1 MKKALESEL
10 GFFPTDAAPAVVL
23 EPSDGSLHRPAPAV
37 AAQRST
43 ILSLGSVGSV
53 GSNHF
58 DAFGHKRSIQRI
70 AVISLIA
77 NDSRRELFGK
87 HEAEEFLDE
96 SAFVRRGRAGA
107 HGYRESLGIHKD
119 HDFDSL
125 AGLGASDAI
134 PATLGFG
141 ESSIDETLVEAEAP
155 LFLNKASQGVQN
167 LFEDTILNPASEP
180 AVNTAF
186 GAKIFWQVLPV
197 GSVVQN
203 PEDSGQGIALG
214 GWRATTLGPG
224 LKIGNKFA
232 EHIQLFICKSKN
244 TICL

>member
-10 GFFPTDAAPAVVL
+10 GFFPADAETAVVL
-23 EPSDGSLHRPAPAV
+23 EPCDGSLHRSAPAL
-37 AAQRST
+37 AAQRAT

-58 DAFGHKRSIQRI
+58 DAFGRKRSIQRI
-70 AVISLIA
+70 AVISLIG

-96 SAFVRRGRAGA
+96 YAFVRRSRAGA

-134 PATLGFG
+134 PNTFGFG
-141 ESSIDETLVEAEAP
+141 ESSIDETLVEAGAP

-167 LFEDTILNPASEP
+167 LFEDAILNPASKP

-186 GAKIFWQVLPV
+186 GAKRFGQVFPF
-197 GSVVQN
+197 GSIVQN

-214 GWRATTLGPG
+214 NRRATALGTG

-232 EHIQLFICKSKN
+232 EHIQLFIGK
-244 TICL
+244 I